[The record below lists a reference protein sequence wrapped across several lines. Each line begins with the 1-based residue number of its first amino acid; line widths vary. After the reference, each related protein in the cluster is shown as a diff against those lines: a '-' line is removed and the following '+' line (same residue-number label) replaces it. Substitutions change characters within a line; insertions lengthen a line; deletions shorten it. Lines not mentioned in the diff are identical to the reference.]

1 MISQDESI
9 MVAWCDGGRVDG
21 KFTLGLV
28 AAMMHLKQKFNL
40 RSFARVC
47 GNQIAR
53 QRHEVFLEWEKEGS
67 EWLLWVD
74 SDVVFSTESLDI
86 LMQYAHKD
94 LVKVISGVYFILE
107 AKTDASLPAPTP
119 AIFKEDE
126 LKRPITIHPLPN
138 NELIEIDHAGFGFLL
153 MHKSI
158 IEKIKSVSPGSSV
171 FDETL
176 REDLPFIGEDIK
188 FFMNLKKA
196 GIQSYAHTG
205 ALAEHMKIFAVDN
218 TYYNAFWG
226 KDLKTDDRSNTNT
239 K

>member
-28 AAMMHLKQKFNL
+28 ATMMHLKQKFNL

-53 QRHEVFLEWEKEGS
+53 QRHEIFLEWEQEGS
-67 EWLLWVD
+67 DWLLWID
-74 SDVVFSTESLDI
+74 SDIVFNTESLDI

-94 LVKVISGVYFILE
+94 LIKVISGIYFII
-107 AKTDASLPAPTP
+107 APKTSGSLQEPTP
-119 AIFKEDE
+119 AIFKQDDLE
-126 LKRPITIHPLPN
+126 RPISIHPLPK

-158 IEKIKSVSPGSSV
+158 IEQMKKVVLGNSV
-171 FDETL
+171 FNETL
-176 REDLPFIGEDIK
+176 RQDMPFIGEDIK

-196 GIQSYAHTG
+196 GIQAYAHTG
-205 ALAEHMKIFAVDN
+205 ALAEHMKIFAVDID
-218 TYYNAFWG
+218 YYNAFWG
-226 KDLKTDDRSNTNT
+226 KELEANGGSNTDSI
-239 K
+239 